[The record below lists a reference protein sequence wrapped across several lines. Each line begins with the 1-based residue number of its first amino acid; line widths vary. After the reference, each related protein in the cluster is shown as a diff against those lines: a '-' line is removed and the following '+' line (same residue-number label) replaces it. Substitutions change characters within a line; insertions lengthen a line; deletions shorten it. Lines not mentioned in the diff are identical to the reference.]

1 MKLKINFLIS
11 LLITLLFVLSFTGCD
26 FTKDNNSS
34 ETKPSKENEFTS
46 DASLSDNADQ
56 KSSSDANSSDS
67 FIEEPITHST
77 VSFLA
82 CPDNLIHPCI
92 YYDAIERA
100 AQNNNTEP
108 TYKDLHNAQYDFS
121 PIYKNVKDIIAEAD
135 IAYLNQES
143 LIGGSSGSVYG
154 YPCFNTP
161 NAMGETVVDVGFDI
175 INVAHNHMLDSGN
188 TNYLTHCNDFFE
200 SRDVDVLGC
209 YPNAESTN
217 NIKIIEKNGIKIA
230 FLTYTYSTN
239 GITLD
244 SKNPF
249 VVPFFDE
256 ELIRKQVQIAK
267 ENSDFIIASCHWG
280 NENTHTLNSFQKNQA
295 EFLCELDVDLIL
307 GMHPHC
313 IQPME
318 WKTSPTGKKILVVYS
333 LGNFVS
339 GMDRGINNLGCMLS
353 LDIKKDLQTNEV
365 TIAEPQVI
373 PFVNHYTKAEKV
385 ANDDKGYRNYEV
397 YLLKDYTEELAKIH
411 GAHSY
416 EAQNGTTLEGG
427 AFSKQNL
434 LNTFYKYIP
443 AEFYYPIS

>member
-1 MKLKINFLIS
+1 MKRKINFLIY
-11 LLITLLFVLSFTGCD
+11 LLITLLIVVSFTGCNLKND
-26 FTKDNNSS
+26 INSS
-34 ETKPSKENEFTS
+34 ESTSSKGNEFTS
-46 DASLSDNADQ
+46 DASIENETSNNNL
-56 KSSSDANSSDS
+56 DAESSDS
-67 FIEEPITHST
+67 FNEEPITHSS

-100 AQNNNTEP
+100 AKNNNTKP
-108 TYKDLHNAQYDFS
+108 SYKDLHNAKYDFS
-121 PIYKNVKDIIAEAD
+121 PIYKNVKDIIANAD

-143 LIGGSSGSVYG
+143 LIGGNSGSVHG

-161 NAMGETVVDVGFDI
+161 NVMGETVIDVGFDI

-188 TNYLTHCNDFFE
+188 TNFLTHCNDFFE
-200 SRDVDVLGC
+200 SRNVDVLGC
-209 YPNAESTN
+209 YPNDESTN
-217 NIKIIEKNGIKIA
+217 NITIIEKNNIKIA

-244 SKNPF
+244 SNNPF
-249 VVPFFDE
+249 VIPFFDE
-256 ELIRKQVQIAK
+256 TLIRKQVKLAK
-267 ENSDFIIASCHWG
+267 ENADFIIVSCHWG

-295 EFLCELDVDLIL
+295 EFLCELDVDLVL

-353 LDIKKDLQTNEV
+353 LEIQKDLQTNE
-365 TIAEPQVI
+365 ISIIEPQAI
-373 PFVNHYTKAEKV
+373 PFVNHYTKSDAV
-385 ANDDKGYRNYEV
+385 ASDDKGYRNYEV
-397 YLLKDYTEELAKIH
+397 YLLKEYTEELAKIH